1 MVRRFTL
8 LFLACAIQNG
18 WSLDDLERGKKL
30 FQAHCALCHGQTGTG
45 GRGPNL
51 AQPNLAHAPDDD
63 QLAKVISEGIRGTE
77 MPGAW
82 QLTERE
88 VRQVG
93 GYVRSLGKIAATPL
107 PGDSARGKVLY
118 EAKGGCAGCHIVHGK
133 GSSVGPELTDVG
145 ARRNAEYLRE
155 ALVKPGA
162 SVSPEFLMMRITT
175 RDGKIISGRRL
186 NEDTFT
192 IQLRDAAGR
201 LYSFRKSDLTN
212 VKKEPNL
219 SLMPAYD
226 SKLTAGELDDL
237 IAYLASLRGES

>member
-1 MVRRFTL
+1 MVTRFTL
-8 LFLACAIQNG
+8 LFLLCAIQNA
-18 WSLDDLERGKKL
+18 WSQDDLERGKKL
-30 FQAHCALCHGQTGTG
+30 YQAHCALCHGQTGAG

-51 AQPNLAHAPDDD
+51 AQPTLAHAPDDD

-82 QLTERE
+82 QLTGRE

-107 PGDSARGKVLY
+107 PGDPARGKVLY
-118 EAKGGCAGCHIVHGK
+118 ESRGACAGCHIVHGK
-133 GSSVGPELTDVG
+133 GSSLGPELTDVG
-145 ARRNAEYLRE
+145 ARRNAGYLRE

-162 SVSPEFLMMRITT
+162 SVAPEFLMISVTT
-175 RDGKIISGRRL
+175 REGKIIAARRL

-201 LYSFRKSDLTN
+201 FYSFRKSDLTN
-212 VKKEPNL
+212 LKREPNV

-226 SKLTAGELDDL
+226 SKFSAGELDDV